1 MKVKIKRFCKR
12 VLPVAIAV
20 MALAAV
26 FCIPVSAAGS
36 GWGEYSYTAMEF
48 RGGDAS
54 LYRFTENTGQT
65 LPPKFITDGNA
76 GISSRYKLS
85 YPIMYNN
92 GISKGDICAVRIP
105 FEVTEVS
112 CSSGDVY
119 SITIENLSVAVDTTV
134 GTFTGITL
142 WFGEKASSD
151 IGDSWYNF
159 NYLID
164 NGWTD
169 GSPGNYY
176 FNDLTVSHRVQNDSK
191 VTLRYVM
198 VHFIYNGIPSGSSGS
213 VTFSPRGGFHFGYG
227 NPNSPEAPNYVTPD
241 GGFIDDY
248 ISKEE
253 EILNSTQGGQD
264 EFNVL
269 LENFRTVMNKFGPG
283 MLAATWVFN
292 TLLDSFTLSYFL
304 LYFALLTG
312 VAAFIL
318 GISSWIGRGT
328 RSSSS
333 SKGAKGKKGG

>member
-1 MKVKIKRFCKR
+1 MNVKLKRFVKR
-12 VLPVAIAV
+12 LFPVVIAV
-20 MALAAV
+20 MALAVA
-26 FCIPVSAAGS
+26 FCVPVSAAGT
-36 GWGEYSYTAMEF
+36 GWGTYSYTAMEF
-48 RGGDAS
+48 MGGEAS
-54 LYRFTENTGQT
+54 LYRFQENTGQL
-65 LPPKFITDGNA
+65 LPPRFITDGNA
-76 GISSRYKLS
+76 GISTRYKLT

-92 GISKGDICAVRIP
+92 GISQGDICAVRIP
-105 FEVTEVS
+105 FDVTEVT

-119 SITIENLSVAVDTTV
+119 SITIENLSVAVDPSV

-142 WFGEKASSD
+142 WFGEKISTD
-151 IGDSWYNF
+151 NGYSWYNF

-164 NGWTD
+164 KGWTD
-169 GSPGNYY
+169 GTPGNYY
-176 FNDLTVSHRVQNDSK
+176 FNDLSVTHRVQNDSK
-191 VTLRYVM
+191 VTLRYIM

-264 EFNVL
+264 EFNSL
-269 LENFRTVMNKFGPG
+269 LANFRTVMNKFGPS

-292 TLLDSFTLSYFL
+292 LLLDEFALSYFL

-318 GISSWIGRGT
+318 GIAAWIGRGS
-328 RSSSS
+328 RSTS
-333 SKGAKGKKGG
+333 SKGSKGKKGG